1 MLYLPS
7 PSQFHIPSTSLDIAG
22 GSDRAGVRLGE
33 WWWPRRRRVATALR
47 RPPLLLGGGW
57 PGSPG
62 ALCATDSARLQ
73 PAGPDQPPQHG
84 RAHQKGVIQPVL
96 RWREPSLIVRGVAAP
111 AAHGP
116 CGGGAGSRS
125 RARFSRRRRLRRDH
139 RLLPSPAPC
148 APRVG
153 SRAASTATA
162 RGRRPHFHFAAWAT
176 RTRGRI
182 AAALCLRGF
191 VVPFG
196 ISPRALRRIT
206 PRRPNRHARPRP
218 GLGAARALSPS
229 RRAARSGAARHTTTQ
244 HPCPRMRPIAT
255 PLAIPSTPL
264 HGPCLPPRPS
274 RVWNRDVVI
283 STVAD
288 RPGLAKFLLSLILER
303 SPQCEHQEVANAS
316 EFF

>member
-148 APRVG
+148 APRLG

-176 RTRGRI
+176 RTHRGGPL
-182 AAALCLRGF
+182 AEGLCG
-191 VVPFG
+191 
-196 ISPRALRRIT
+196 ALRRPPSSPAPDHAAQIQPARPCAARPRGSRGIFAQPKSGAKRSGEAHDYAAPLPPRAAHSDP
-206 PRRPNRHARPRP
+206 PRRPF
-218 GLGAARALSPS
+218 
-229 RRAARSGAARHTTTQ
+229 
-244 HPCPRMRPIAT
+244 
-255 PLAIPSTPL
+255 
-264 HGPCLPPRPS
+264 HGPCLPACPS

-283 STVAD
+283 STVTQTVAD

-303 SPQCEHQEVANAS
+303 SPQCDHQEVANAS
-316 EFF
+316 EIF